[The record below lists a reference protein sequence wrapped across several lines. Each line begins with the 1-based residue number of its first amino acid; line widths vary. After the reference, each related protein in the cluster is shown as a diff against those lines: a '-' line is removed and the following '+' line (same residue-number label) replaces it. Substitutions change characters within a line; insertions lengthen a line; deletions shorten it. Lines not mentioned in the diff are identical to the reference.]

1 MSTPAS
7 EIAGGPLG
15 FFGGTF
21 DPVHFG
27 HLRLAEEAA
36 DALGLAT
43 IVWSP
48 AGQPPHRDPPRVA
61 AADRL
66 AMVELA
72 TAGNPRFRVDANE
85 ATSAAP
91 SYTVTALERLRRQFG
106 PARPLVLLLGSDAF
120 AGLCTWHRWPELF
133 GLAHLAV
140 THRPGVELDAGTL
153 PAALAAEFAS
163 RRTASP
169 ATLAE
174 SPAGRI
180 VGFAMTPLAIS
191 ATQIRGL
198 LTARQS
204 ARYLLPAA
212 VVEYIESHRLYH
224 TNPSA

>member
-1 MSTPAS
+1 MSIPVS
-7 EIAGGPLG
+7 EVEARPLG

-48 AGQPPHRDPPRVA
+48 AGQPPHRVQPRAA

-72 TAGNPRFRVDANE
+72 TTDNPRFRVDASE

-91 SYTVTALERLRRQFG
+91 SYTVAALERLRRQFG

-120 AGLCTWHRWPELF
+120 AGLCSWHRWAELF
-133 GLAHLAV
+133 RLAHLAV
-140 THRPGVELDAGTL
+140 THRPGVDLDSATL
-153 PAALAAEFAS
+153 PAALAGELAS
-163 RRTASP
+163 RRATTP
-169 ATLAE
+169 AALAQ

-180 VGFAMTPLAIS
+180 AGFAMTPLAIS
-191 ATQIRGL
+191 ATHIRDL
-198 LTARQS
+198 LARRQS
-204 ARYLLPAA
+204 PRYLLPAA
-212 VVEYIESHRLYH
+212 VVEYIESHHLYH
-224 TNPSA
+224 TSPEE